1 MSETCC
7 IKVKRQK
14 TIIFIEAYVTDNILT
29 IKNKICKAL
38 RNEKEPSDIRLQLE
52 SHKFPNEQYS
62 SLDDDATI
70 GELGLSNNT
79 ILYMT
84 YWISKD

>member
-1 MSETCC
+1 
-7 IKVKRQK
+7 
-14 TIIFIEAYVTDNILT
+14 
-29 IKNKICKAL
+29 
-38 RNEKEPSDIRLQLE
+38 LQLE

-84 YWISKD
+84 YWISKDGILIK